1 MDEKTS
7 HSATEPVFVPGLGH
21 AGLTPLYDLV
31 TRLSG
36 LNGLFKEM
44 IKQAD
49 ARPGQRVLDVGCGTG
64 NLLLALGRH
73 QPGVELA
80 GLDPDARMLARAQ
93 RKARRAGVAVS
104 WQRGFGQE
112 LPYPDGS
119 LDRVFSSMMLHH
131 LEPQAKEALLADV
144 RRVLRP
150 EGMLV
155 LADVD
160 GHGAIHG
167 HGPMSRRMAR
177 SGLVRDN
184 AGMVERV
191 AAAGLAVQ
199 PVTIYQLRIGAI
211 TIVRARR

>member
-1 MDEKTS
+1 M
-7 HSATEPVFVPGLGH
+7 PGLGR
-21 AGLTPLYDLV
+21 AGLTRFYDLV

-36 LNGLFKEM
+36 LNGLFQEM

-49 ARPGQRVLDVGCGTG
+49 VRPGQRVLDVGCGTG
-64 NLLLALGRH
+64 NLLLTLARRH
-73 QPGVELA
+73 PGVELA

-119 LDRVFSSMMLHH
+119 LDRVFSSAMLHH
-131 LEPQAKEALLADV
+131 LDPQAKDALLAEV

-150 EGMLV
+150 DGMLV
-155 LADVD
+155 LADID

-167 HGPMSRRMAR
+167 HDPLSRRMAR

-191 AAAGLAVQ
+191 AAAGFDVES
-199 PVTIYQLRIGAI
+199 VTTYQLRMGVI
-211 TIVRARR
+211 TIVRAHCPAVLRRGDAALT